1 MMNINNIIPIK
12 SYYRFVEF
20 VSLLV
25 GNGLNHERYKLIS
38 LDLIE
43 AESKEEQFAKHLAD
57 SYLYILSNIKQSLSP
72 HILNKCYYLLNET
85 LLTENIIN
93 KILSCY
99 YRHINE
105 DIIVQTI
112 YLQKTILKTDI
123 EQRIPLSFILSN
135 YLLLKNDHQP
145 LIPYRHTFD
154 QYLANI
160 NINDDETWLE
170 LITSMIEK
178 EHCNNY
184 SQIDKDEFISLI
196 KGELPNIKNKYHIS
210 FLALYGG
217 IVKGILTSS
226 SDVDLLIQYDEQLL
240 DFERSQ
246 NTLLLKQY
254 LKDITHL
261 DIDIIDFSH
270 ALHHLDINEMNNI
283 VVLIK

>member
-1 MMNINNIIPIK
+1 MNINNIISIK

-20 VSLLV
+20 VSLLA

-210 FLALYGG
+210 FLA
-217 IVKGILTSS
+217 
-226 SDVDLLIQYDEQLL
+226 
-240 DFERSQ
+240 
-246 NTLLLKQY
+246 
-254 LKDITHL
+254 
-261 DIDIIDFSH
+261 
-270 ALHHLDINEMNNI
+270 
-283 VVLIK
+283 